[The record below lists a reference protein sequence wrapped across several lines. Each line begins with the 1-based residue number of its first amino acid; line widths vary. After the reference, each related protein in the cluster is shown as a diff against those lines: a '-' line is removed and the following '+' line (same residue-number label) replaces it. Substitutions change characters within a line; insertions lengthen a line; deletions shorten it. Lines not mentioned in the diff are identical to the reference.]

1 MKNFSVKTIVAIGI
15 GAALFF
21 VLSSYVAIPTPV
33 PNLKISVHY
42 PVVAV
47 MSMLF
52 GPVAGFLMS
61 LIGHFLSDL
70 ASGWGVWWSW
80 IAGSAFFG
88 LVMGL
93 LGYKLKLS
101 KGDFGVKGAVIFN
114 VVQIIAHL
122 IAWGFIAPGLDIL
135 VYDEPAEKIFLQGAV
150 GSVGNILSTAIV
162 GTILCFA
169 YAATRAKKGSL
180 KAEK

>member
-1 MKNFSVKTIVAIGI
+1 MKNFSVKTIVATGI

-21 VLSSYVAIPTPV
+21 VLSSYVAIPTPA

-47 MSMLF
+47 MAMLF
-52 GPVAGFLMS
+52 GPAAGFLMS

-88 LVMGL
+88 LVMGF

-101 KGDFGVKGAVIFN
+101 KGDFGVKGVIIFN
-114 VVQIIAHL
+114 IVQIIAH
-122 IAWGFIAPGLDIL
+122 
-135 VYDEPAEKIFLQGAV
+135 
-150 GSVGNILSTAIV
+150 
-162 GTILCFA
+162 
-169 YAATRAKKGSL
+169 
-180 KAEK
+180 